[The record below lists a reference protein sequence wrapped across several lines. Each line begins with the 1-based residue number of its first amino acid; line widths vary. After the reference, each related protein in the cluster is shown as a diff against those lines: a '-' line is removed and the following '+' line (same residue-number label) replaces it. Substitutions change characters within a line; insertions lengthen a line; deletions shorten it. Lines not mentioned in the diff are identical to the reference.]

1 MNRIYRL
8 VWNAVTQSW
17 KPVSETARARGK
29 SRPARQGM
37 FAAAALTVVASGLP
51 LGQSAMAQTLQLC
64 NGTTGRSYAYDNTAG
79 AAAAVLDCTSPDS
92 PAFSLQNQGAA
103 SGGGAGST
111 VFVRGMGD
119 GSLRLGA
126 QGGIVMLNPVNLSG
140 NKIRNLAAGDVTA
153 AST

>member
-79 AAAAVLDCTSPDS
+79 GAAAVLYCGLPDS

-103 SGGGAGST
+103 VSGGGADST

-140 NKIRNLAAGDVTA
+140 NKIRNL
-153 AST
+153 